1 MFLKVNPGNRA
12 AQITLTFMPV
22 MSGRTCLHS
31 YLSCLMI
38 PYPKVV
44 QDVNLSCY
52 KCRKK
57 VLCSFGEPNVDQ
69 IESAGGAH

>member
-1 MFLKVNPGNRA
+1 
-12 AQITLTFMPV
+12 
-22 MSGRTCLHS
+22 
-31 YLSCLMI
+31 MI